1 MPPLS
6 AAALTAAFA
15 GFRLGLGLIVAIG
28 AQNAFVL
35 RQGLR
40 REHVFAVALF
50 CAASDAALIAVG
62 VSGMGQVSRLAPWAG
77 EALRWGGVAF
87 LCWYGL
93 RAARA
98 ALRGG
103 ERLDAGQGAAPTL
116 RAVLGTVA
124 ALTWANPHVWLD
136 TVVLLGAVSAQ
147 FPGQGLAFG
156 IGAATSSFA
165 FFFGLAYGA
174 RLLAPL
180 FARPAA
186 WRGLDA
192 LVALIMFSV
201 AAKLA
206 LSPL

>member
-1 MPPLS
+1 MS
-6 AAALTAAFA
+6 SSFIAATA

-40 REHVFAVALF
+40 REHVLAVALF
-50 CAASDAALIAVG
+50 CALSDAVLIALG
-62 VSGMGQVSRLAPWAG
+62 VSGMGALSRLAPWMT
-77 EALRWGGVAF
+77 EVLRWGGVAF
-87 LCWYGL
+87 LGWYSL

-98 ALRGG
+98 AWRGG
-103 ERLDAGQGAAPTL
+103 EALEAGQGAAPSL
-116 RAVLGTVA
+116 RAVMLTVA

-156 IGAATSSFA
+156 IGAATASFT
-165 FFFGLAYGA
+165 FFFALAYGA

-180 FARPAA
+180 FAKPRA
-186 WRGLDA
+186 WQVLDA
-192 LVALIMFSV
+192 LVALIMVSV
-201 AAKLA
+201 AARLA
-206 LSPL
+206 FGGL

>member
-1 MPPLS
+1 MDF
-6 AAALTAAFA
+6 AAFFA

-50 CAASDAALIAVG
+50 CAASDAALIALG
-62 VSGMGQVSRLAPWAG
+62 VSGFAAVTTALPGLG

-87 LCWYGL
+87 LLWYAG

-98 ALRGG
+98 AWRGG
-103 ERLDAGQGAAPTL
+103 EGLEAGQGGAEPL
-116 RAVLGTVA
+116 GRVLLTMA

-147 FPGQGLAFG
+147 FPGRGVAFG
-156 IGAATSSFA
+156 TGAATASFV
-165 FFFGLAYGA
+165 FFFALAYGA

-180 FARPAA
+180 FAKAFA
-186 WRGLDA
+186 WRLLDA
-192 LVALIMFSV
+192 GVAIVLVSVALRLI
-201 AAKLA
+201 LGG
-206 LSPL
+206 

>member
-1 MPPLS
+1 MTPDFI
-6 AAALTAAFA
+6 AAFA

-50 CAASDAALIAVG
+50 CAASDALLIALG
-62 VSGMGQVSRLAPWAG
+62 VSGMGQVSRLAPWAA

-87 LCWYGL
+87 LSWYGL

-98 ALRGG
+98 AWRGG
-103 ERLDAGQGAAPTL
+103 ERLEAGEGAAPSL
-116 RAVLGTVA
+116 RAVMLTVA

-147 FPGQGLAFG
+147 FPGHGLAFG
-156 IGAATSSFA
+156 GGAAAGSFL
-165 FFFGLAYGA
+165 FFFSLAYGA

-180 FARPAA
+180 FARPLA
-186 WRGLDA
+186 WRVLDG
-192 LVALIMFSV
+192 LVAAIMISV
-201 AAKLA
+201 ALKLA
-206 LSPL
+206 LSPM

>member
-1 MPPLS
+1 M
-6 AAALTAAFA
+6 AAEMAAWA
-15 GFRLGLGLIVAIG
+15 GFKLGLGLIVAIG

-50 CAASDAALIAVG
+50 CAASDAALIALG
-62 VSGMGQVSRLAPWAG
+62 VSGMALATRLAPWLT

-87 LCWYGL
+87 LLAYGA

-98 ALRGG
+98 AWRGG
-103 ERLDAGQGAAPTL
+103 ESLQGGAGAAPGLRRVLATL
-116 RAVLGTVA
+116 A

-147 FPGQGLAFG
+147 FPGQRLGFG
-156 IGAATSSFA
+156 AGAASAS
-165 FFFGLAYGA
+165 FFFFFSLAYGA

-180 FARPAA
+180 FARPGA
-186 WRGLDA
+186 WRVLDA
-192 LVALIMFSV
+192 AVALIMVSV
-201 AAKLA
+201 ALRLA
-206 LSPL
+206 WGGV